1 MSSNEGRLLLT
12 ASLQEIESG
21 SEIPDPVPLEKTCP
35 STIVKNARF
44 CYLVAGPIYFDRK
57 ESAEFSFSASHT
69 DRPGLPSASS
79 RLQVSARY
87 VHRGR
92 R

>member
-1 MSSNEGRLLLT
+1 MSSREGGLLLT
-12 ASLQEIESG
+12 ASVERVESG
-21 SEIPDPVPLEKTCP
+21 SGSDDPVPLEKTCP
-35 STIVKNARF
+35 STIVENARF
-44 CYLVAGPIYFDRK
+44 CYLVTSPIYFDRK